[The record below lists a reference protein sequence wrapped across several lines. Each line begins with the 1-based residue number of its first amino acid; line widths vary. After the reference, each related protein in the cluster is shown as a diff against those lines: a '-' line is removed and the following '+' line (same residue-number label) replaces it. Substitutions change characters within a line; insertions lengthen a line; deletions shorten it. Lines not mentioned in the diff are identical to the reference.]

1 MNENELDIQEIIEAA
16 VTAAHEAGVKGMD
29 EKIQA
34 AINVA
39 LPIGIKIGAEVGSK
53 IGAEVGS
60 KIGAE
65 MGAAAA
71 IEAMEREQEKYRQ
84 KQYDWKYHNTKLLL
98 RNYRRLKKY
107 FENAVFSEEDAEEA
121 DESFEGIMR
130 GASRAASEKIFVE
143 SIQKNYIT
151 TKIIMTHVNKMLEV
165 YEIMC
170 KRSSRKDDA
179 RHWRVLEGL
188 YISDDYTTAEKI
200 AKRENIDKR
209 TVYRDVDI
217 CVADLTALLFGVGG
231 IESL

>member
-1 MNENELDIQEIIEAA
+1 MSGNELDIQEIIEAA
-16 VTAAHEAGVKGMD
+16 VLAAHEVGVKGMD

-39 LPIGIKIGAEVGSK
+39 LPLGIK

-130 GASRAASEKIFVE
+130 GASRAASEKVFVE
-143 SIQKNYIT
+143 SIQKNYIIHIRRLHDGGEDCQ
-151 TKIIMTHVNKMLEV
+151 KGEHRQEDGLPGRGYM
-165 YEIMC
+165 
-170 KRSSRKDDA
+170 RSGFDSSFVRRR
-179 RHWRVLEGL
+179 RH
-188 YISDDYTTAEKI
+188 
-200 AKRENIDKR
+200 
-209 TVYRDVDI
+209 
-217 CVADLTALLFGVGG
+217 
-231 IESL
+231 